1 MTVEPKE
8 ECPVWLFGW
17 MTLLQS
23 VAVVPE
29 TFGSLAQEL
38 FDRMSML
45 DKNAVRFDFVVDQY
59 LTIAIKN
66 TERGRRASKET
77 LQVKAAQG
85 LQKCPRQWKKFLL
98 LR

>member
-1 MTVEPKE
+1 M
-8 ECPVWLFGW
+8 
-17 MTLLQS
+17 
-23 VAVVPE
+23 AVVPE

-45 DKNAVRFDFVVDQY
+45 DKSAVPFDFVVDQF
-59 LTIAIKN
+59 LNIAIKN

-85 LQKCPRQWKKFLL
+85 LQKCPDSGKNFFCSGKTKHS
-98 LR
+98 